1 MNQTLKGT
9 LCGIGAAVSYG
20 LNPLGALP
28 MYDAGVNTNSVLFY
42 RYVLAVAILAIMLGA
57 RRKSLAITLR
67 EAMVLAPLGVLF
79 AMSSVTLFY
88 SFRFMDAGVAC
99 TLLFVYPVM
108 VAVIMALF
116 FKERLTWITAGSI
129 VLALTGIA
137 MLYRGD
143 GGMTLD
149 TTGVLLVMA
158 SSLTYALYIVIVNKS
173 HITMSSVKLTFWVLV
188 FGISTIVAFSLTG
201 DDARVQWLTTPAMWG
216 CATVLAVFPTV
227 VSLLLMVVA
236 VHNVGSTPTAI
247 MGALEPVTAVVIGIT
262 LFGEHLSL
270 RMATGIA
277 LILAGVTLIV
287 AGKRFSPK
295 AVVSMVRKIAGR
307 KR

>member
-42 RYVLAVAILAIMLGA
+42 RYVLAVAMLAIMLGA

-67 EAMVLAPLGVLF
+67 EASGAGALGVLF

>member
-108 VAVIMALF
+108 VAVIMASSS
-116 FKERLTWITAGSI
+116 RS
-129 VLALTGIA
+129 
-137 MLYRGD
+137 
-143 GGMTLD
+143 
-149 TTGVLLVMA
+149 A
-158 SSLTYALYIVIVNKS
+158 S
-173 HITMSSVKLTFWVLV
+173 H
-188 FGISTIVAFSLTG
+188 G
-201 DDARVQWLTTPAMWG
+201 
-216 CATVLAVFPTV
+216 
-227 VSLLLMVVA
+227 
-236 VHNVGSTPTAI
+236 
-247 MGALEPVTAVVIGIT
+247 
-262 LFGEHLSL
+262 
-270 RMATGIA
+270 
-277 LILAGVTLIV
+277 
-287 AGKRFSPK
+287 
-295 AVVSMVRKIAGR
+295 
-307 KR
+307 

>member
-129 VLALTGIA
+129 VLALAGIA

>member
-28 MYDAGVNTNSVLFY
+28 MYDAGVNTSSVLFY
-42 RYVLAVAILAIMLGA
+42 RYVLAVAILALMLGA
-57 RRKSLAITLR
+57 RRKSLAITRR

-143 GGMTLD
+143 GGMALD
-149 TTGVLLVMA
+149 TAGVMLVMA

-173 HITMSSVKLTFWVLV
+173 HIAMSSVKLTFWVLV

>member
-1 MNQTLKGT
+1 MDNGGQHS
-9 LCGIGAAVSYG
+9 AG
-20 LNPLGALP
+20 LA
-28 MYDAGVNTNSVLFY
+28 
-42 RYVLAVAILAIMLGA
+42 
-57 RRKSLAITLR
+57 
-67 EAMVLAPLGVLF
+67 
-79 AMSSVTLFY
+79 
-88 SFRFMDAGVAC
+88 
-99 TLLFVYPVM
+99 
-108 VAVIMALF
+108 
-116 FKERLTWITAGSI
+116 
-129 VLALTGIA
+129 GIA